1 MFEPF
6 YRGPAAERN
15 ASPGSGLGLSLVQHV
30 VRAHG
35 GSVRVEAR
43 DGGGAALVV
52 ELPAP
57 EASPA

>member
-1 MFEPF
+1 
-6 YRGPAAERN
+6 
-15 ASPGSGLGLSLVQHV
+15 VQHV

-52 ELPAP
+52 ELPTP